1 MIRGLDGIL
10 AEHPFFHGMSEAQI
24 ALLVGCAWNRRYR
37 AGESIFRQGQDAGEF
52 FLIRQGRVAV
62 ELDAADRGRLTLQT
76 LGEGEILGWAWIV
89 PPYVQRFDARA
100 QELTR
105 VVALDGACLRGK
117 FDDDHELGYELLT
130 RFVAVMTQR
139 LEAARLQLLDLYG
152 QPPPRHAGGA
162 GGRGGP

>member
-10 AEHPFFHGMSEAQI
+10 AEHPFFHGMSEAHI
-24 ALLVGCAWNRRYR
+24 ALLVGCASNRRYR

-117 FDDDHELGYELLT
+117 FNDDHELGYELLT

-152 QPPPRHAGGA
+152 QPPPRRAGGA
-162 GGRGGP
+162 GGRGGS